1 MLPRCHADAAAKLF
15 AAMKLDTAIRETVLR
30 EAEVV
35 AGEENLQRE
44 ITWVHMVDHPDI
56 VNWVKPG
63 ELLLT
68 TGYNWPNDAETSRRL
83 VRDLSQVGL
92 AGVVLAVPHFRD
104 HFPEE
109 AIDEARSVGFPL
121 LELPWAVQFS
131 EVTHEILAKIINFQ
145 AQIIE
150 RSEQLHRALTNAAV
164 TASSLSD
171 IAITLRKL
179 VGREVS
185 FTNVSGELLGTSAP
199 EPEAQAL
206 EAQFVASLSESPVNS
221 SDSPRPTRVSFKLA
235 GRAVYRL
242 RLSVRLHDSLVAV
255 IWLDLEGAEVDELD
269 ARAME
274 HASVVAA
281 LHLMHQQQLAQ
292 QEDRLGY
299 ALVAGLLDGEFTAT
313 PSALERARVC
323 GWSQTNQYR
332 ICLVLLDEPIP
343 LTTEGLNRRE
353 RWVEALKHQLRV
365 TEQPELLAIWLNQI
379 KVILPAEASP
389 EALWESVTDQ
399 RAAIAVSRV
408 HSGIEGMA
416 TGSKDVDALLP
427 TLRPGRL
434 HRFDEILF
442 PRALLGDANAR
453 DMLIERLVTPLVSRP
468 RGESLLET
476 LCTLA
481 DEGFQLV
488 NAARS
493 LGIHISTMRYRLE
506 RIEEILKVTL
516 EDPKIRF
523 QVQVAMALYRLRE
536 D

>member
-1 MLPRCHADAAAKLF
+1 
-15 AAMKLDTAIRETVLR
+15 MKLDTAIRETVLR
-30 EAEVV
+30 QAAVV
-35 AGEENLQRE
+35 AGEENLRRD

-68 TGYNWPNDAETSRRL
+68 TGYNWPNDAEESRRL
-83 VRDLSQVGL
+83 VRDLNKVGL

-104 HFPEE
+104 HFPAE
-109 AIDEARSVGFPL
+109 AIEEARSVGFPL
-121 LELPWAVQFS
+121 LELPWDVQFS
-131 EVTHEILAKIINFQ
+131 QVTHEILAKIIYLQ
-145 AQIIE
+145 AEIIE

-164 TASSLSD
+164 TATSLND
-171 IAITLRKL
+171 IASTLRKL
-179 VGREVS
+179 VGREVT
-185 FTNVSGELLGTSAP
+185 FTNLSGEILGTSAD
-199 EPEAQAL
+199 ETAVQSL
-206 EAQFVASLSESPVNS
+206 ENQFVGSL
-221 SDSPRPTRVSFKLA
+221 SDSPIDAAASQRPTRMRFLYP
-235 GRAVYRL
+235 GQDGYRL
-242 RLSVRLHDSLVAV
+242 RISVRLHDSLVAV
-255 IWLDLEGAEVDELD
+255 LWLDLEGAEVDELD
-269 ARAME
+269 VRAME

-299 ALVAGLLDGEFTAT
+299 ALVAGLLDGEFSAT

-323 GWSQTNQYR
+323 GWSQTNRYH

-343 LTTEGLNRRE
+343 LTPEGLDRRE
-353 RWVEALKHQLRV
+353 RWVQSLKHQLRS
-365 TEQPELLAIWLNQI
+365 TGQPELLAIWLNQI
-379 KVILPAEASP
+379 RLILPAEASP
-389 EALWESVTDQ
+389 EALWETVTDQ
-399 RAAIAVSRV
+399 RAAMAISRV

-476 LCTLA
+476 LCALA

-506 RIEEILKVTL
+506 RIEQFLNVTL
-516 EDPKIRF
+516 EDPKVRF

>member
-1 MLPRCHADAAAKLF
+1 VKLF

-30 EAEVV
+30 EAKVV

-56 VNWVKPG
+56 ANWVKPG

-68 TGYNWPNDAETSRRL
+68 TGYNWPNDAQTSRRL
-83 VRDLSQVGL
+83 VRELSEVGL

-104 HFPEE
+104 HFPPE
-109 AIDEARSVGFPL
+109 AIEEARSAGLPL
-121 LELPWAVQFS
+121 LELPWEVQFS
-131 EVTHEILAKIINFQ
+131 QVTHEILAKIINFQ
-145 AQIIE
+145 AEIIE

-164 TASSLSD
+164 SANSLTD

-179 VGREVS
+179 VGREVT
-185 FTNVSGELLGTSAP
+185 FTNLSGQLLGTSSA
-199 EPEAQAL
+199 EAEAQLL
-206 EAQFVASLSESPVNS
+206 EQQFITSL
-221 SDSPRPTRVSFKLA
+221 SDSPIDGKNSQRPTRVRFQVSD
-235 GRAVYRL
+235 GNVYRL

-255 IWLDLEGAEVDELD
+255 IWLDLEGSEVDELD

-313 PSALERARVC
+313 PSALERAKVC
-323 GWSQTNQYR
+323 GWSQTSPYR
-332 ICLVLLDEPIP
+332 LCLVLLDEPIP

-353 RWVEALKHQLRV
+353 RWVEALKYQLRAAG
-365 TEQPELLAIWLNQI
+365 QPELIAIWLNQI
-379 KVILPAEASP
+379 KFILPSEASP
-389 EALWESVTDQ
+389 EPVWEAISDQ
-399 RAAIAVSRV
+399 RAAMAISRV
-408 HSGIEGMA
+408 HTGIEGMA

-453 DMLIERLVTPLVSRP
+453 DMLIERLVTPLVTRP

-493 LGIHISTMRYRLE
+493 LGIHISTMRYRLQ
-506 RIEEILKVTL
+506 RIEEILNVTL
-516 EDPKIRF
+516 EDPKVRF

>member
-1 MLPRCHADAAAKLF
+1 MLRCRADTVAKLF

-35 AGEENLQRE
+35 AGEESLQRD

-68 TGYNWPNDAETSRRL
+68 TGYNWPSDTEASRRL
-83 VRDLSQVGL
+83 VRDLSKVGL

-104 HFPEE
+104 HFPQE

-131 EVTHEILAKIINFQ
+131 QVTHEILAKIINFQ
-145 AQIIE
+145 AEIIE
-150 RSEQLHRALTNAAV
+150 RSEQMHRALTNAAV
-164 TASSLSD
+164 TANSLGD
-171 IAITLRKL
+171 IATTLKKL
-179 VGREVS
+179 VGREVT
-185 FTNVSGELLGTSAP
+185 FTNISGELLGTSAA
-199 EPEAQAL
+199 ESETQVL
-206 EAQFVASLSESPVNS
+206 EEQFLNSLSDAPIDS
-221 SDSPRPTRVSFKLA
+221 SSSSRPIRVKFVIA
-235 GRAVYRL
+235 GRSLYRL
-242 RLSVRLHDSLVAV
+242 RLPVRLHDSLVAV
-255 IWLDLEGAEVDELD
+255 NWLDLDGAEVDELD
-269 ARAME
+269 TRAME

-299 ALVAGLLDGEFTAT
+299 ALVAGLLDGEFTST

-323 GWSQTNQYR
+323 GWSQTGQYR

-353 RWVEALKHQLRV
+353 RWVESLKRQLRASG
-365 TEQPELLAIWLNQI
+365 QPELLAIWLNQI
-379 KVILPAEASP
+379 KFILPADASP
-389 EALWESVTDQ
+389 ETLWDAVSDQ
-399 RAAIAVSRV
+399 RAAMAISRV
-408 HSGIEGMA
+408 HSGVDGMA

-506 RIEEILKVTL
+506 RIEEILNVTL

>member
-1 MLPRCHADAAAKLF
+1 
-15 AAMKLDTAIRETVLR
+15 MKLDTAIRETVLSA
-30 EAEVV
+30 AEVV
-35 AGEENLQRE
+35 AGEENLQRD

-68 TGYNWPNDAETSRRL
+68 TGYNWPGDAEASRRL
-83 VRDLSQVGL
+83 VRELSDAGL

-104 HFPEE
+104 HFPAE
-109 AIDEARSVGFPL
+109 AVEEARSVGFPL
-121 LELPWAVQFS
+121 LELPWEVQFS
-131 EVTHEILAKIINFQ
+131 EVTHEILAKIIYFQ
-145 AQIIE
+145 AEIIE
-150 RSEQLHRALTNAAV
+150 RSEQMHRALTNAAV
-164 TASSLSD
+164 TANSLSD
-171 IAITLRKL
+171 IANTLRKL
-179 VGREVS
+179 VGREVT
-185 FTNVSGELLGTSAP
+185 FTNVTGELLGTSAV
-199 EPEAQAL
+199 EPEANSL
-206 EAQFVASLSESPVNS
+206 ELQFVASLSESPLDS
-221 SDSPRPTRVSFKLA
+221 SNASRPTRVKFNIA
-235 GRAVYRL
+235 GLFVYRL
-242 RLSVRLHDSLVAV
+242 RLPVRLHESLVAV
-255 IWLDLEGAEVDELD
+255 IWLDLEGSEVDELD

-274 HASVVAA
+274 HASVIAA

-299 ALVAGLLDGEFTAT
+299 ALVAGLLDGEFSST

-353 RWVEALKHQLRV
+353 RWVDSLKHQLRA
-365 TEQPELLAIWLNQI
+365 TGQPELLAIWLNQI
-379 KVILPAEASP
+379 KLILPAEASP
-389 EALWESVTDQ
+389 DALWEAVTDQ
-399 RAAIAVSRV
+399 RAAMAVSRV
-408 HSGIEGMA
+408 HSGIDGMA
-416 TGSKDVDALLP
+416 TASKDVDALLP

-453 DMLIERLVTPLVSRP
+453 DMLIERLVTPLVTRP
-468 RGESLLET
+468 RSEAFLET
-476 LCTLA
+476 LCVLA

-493 LGIHISTMRYRLE
+493 LSIHISTMRYRLQ
-506 RIEEILKVTL
+506 RIEEILGVTL
-516 EDPKIRF
+516 EDPKVRF

>member
-1 MLPRCHADAAAKLF
+1 
-15 AAMKLDTAIRETVLR
+15 MKLDTAIQETVLR
-30 EAEVV
+30 KAKVV

-56 VNWVKPG
+56 VQWVKPG

-68 TGYNWPNDAETSRRL
+68 TGYNWPNDADASRRL
-83 VRDLSQVGL
+83 VRELSEVGL

-104 HFPEE
+104 HFSSE
-109 AIDEARSVGFPL
+109 AIDEARSAGLPL
-121 LELPWAVQFS
+121 LELPWDVQFS

-145 AQIIE
+145 ADIIE
-150 RSEQLHRALTNAAV
+150 RSEQMHRALTNAAV
-164 TASSLSD
+164 TANSLSD
-171 IAITLRKL
+171 IADTLRKL
-179 VGREVS
+179 VGREVT
-185 FTNVSGELLGTSAP
+185 FTNLSGALLGSSVSEA
-199 EPEAQAL
+199 EAQSL
-206 EAQFVASLSESPVNS
+206 EQQFIASLANSPIDAGNS
-221 SDSPRPTRVSFKLA
+221 QRPTRIQFRL
-235 GRAVYRL
+235 GDRTVYRL
-242 RLSVRLHDSLVAV
+242 RLPVRLHDSLVAV
-255 IWLDLEGAEVDELD
+255 IWLDLDGSDVDELD

-281 LHLMHQQQLAQ
+281 LHLMHQQQLSQ

-313 PSALERARVC
+313 PSALERAKVC
-323 GWSQTNQYR
+323 GWSQTSAYR

-343 LTTEGLNRRE
+343 LTTDGLNRRE
-353 RWVEALKHQLRV
+353 RWVEALKYRLRAAG
-365 TEQPELLAIWLNQI
+365 QPELIAIWLNQI
-379 KVILPAEASP
+379 RFILPAEASP
-389 EALWESVTDQ
+389 EAVWEAISDQ
-399 RAAIAVSRV
+399 RAAMAVSRV
-408 HSGIEGMA
+408 QTGIEGMA

-453 DMLIERLVTPLVSRP
+453 DMLIERLVTPLIARP

-506 RIEEILKVTL
+506 RIESTLNVTL
-516 EDPKIRF
+516 EDPKVRF
-523 QVQVAMALYRLRE
+523 QLQVATALYRLRE

>member
-1 MLPRCHADAAAKLF
+1 MPRCQADTAAKLF

-35 AGEENLQRE
+35 AGEESLQRE

-68 TGYNWPNDAETSRRL
+68 TGYNWPRDAETSRRL
-83 VRDLSQVGL
+83 VRELSDVGL
-92 AGVVLAVPHFRD
+92 AGVVLAVPQFRD
-104 HFPEE
+104 HFPAE
-109 AIDEARSVGFPL
+109 AISEARSVGFPL

-131 EVTHEILAKIINFQ
+131 QVTHEILAKIINFQ
-145 AQIIE
+145 AEIIE

-164 TASSLSD
+164 TAKSLRD
-171 IAITLRKL
+171 IAETLRKL
-179 VGREVS
+179 VGREVA
-185 FTNVSGELLGTSAP
+185 FTSVSGEILGTSVDDENSP
-199 EPEAQAL
+199 LL
-206 EAQFVASLSESPVNS
+206 EEQFVSSLSQSPV
-221 SDSPRPTRVSFKLA
+221 DSRSAQRPTRVKFQTANGVL
-235 GRAVYRL
+235 YRL
-242 RLSVRLHDSLVAV
+242 RLAVRLHDSLVAV
-255 IWLDLEGAEVDELD
+255 TWLDLEGAEADELD
-269 ARAME
+269 TRAME

-313 PSALERARVC
+313 PAAVERARVC

-332 ICLVLLDEPIP
+332 IGLVLLDEPIP

-353 RWVEALKHQLRV
+353 RWVESLKHQLRA
-365 TEQPELLAIWLNQI
+365 TGQPELLAIWLNQI
-379 KVILPAEASP
+379 KFILPAEASP
-389 EALWESVTDQ
+389 ESLWEAVTDQ
-399 RAAIAVSRV
+399 RAAMAISRV
-408 HSGIEGMA
+408 HTGIDGMA

-468 RGESLLET
+468 RGESLLDT

-506 RIEEILKVTL
+506 KIEEVLNVTL

>member
-1 MLPRCHADAAAKLF
+1 
-15 AAMKLDTAIRETVLR
+15 MKLDTAIRETVLR
-30 EAEVV
+30 DAEVV
-35 AGEENLQRE
+35 AGQENLQRE

-68 TGYNWPNDAETSRRL
+68 TGYNWPNDADTSRRL
-83 VRDLSQVGL
+83 VRDLGEVGL
-92 AGVVLAVPHFRD
+92 AGVVLAVPHFRE
-104 HFPEE
+104 HFPPE
-109 AIDEARSVGFPL
+109 AIDEARSVGLPL
-121 LELPWAVQFS
+121 LELPWDVQFS
-131 EVTHEILAKIINFQ
+131 QITHEILAKIIYFQ
-145 AQIIE
+145 AEIIE
-150 RSEQLHRALTNAAV
+150 RSEQLHRALTNAAM
-164 TASSLSD
+164 TANSLSD
-171 IAITLRKL
+171 IANTLRKL
-179 VGREVS
+179 VGREVT
-185 FTNVSGELLGTSAP
+185 FTNLSGELLGTSAT
-199 EPEAQAL
+199 EPDAQSL
-206 EAQFVASLSESPVNS
+206 EEQFVASLS
-221 SDSPRPTRVSFKLA
+221 DSPIDAKNSQRPTRIKFQIA
-235 GRAVYRL
+235 DRIVYRL
-242 RLSVRLHDSLVAV
+242 RLPVRLHDSLVAV
-255 IWLDLEGAEVDELD
+255 LWLDLDGSDADELD

-281 LHLMHQQQLAQ
+281 LHLMHQQQLTQ
-292 QEDRLGY
+292 QEDRLGF

-313 PSALERARVC
+313 PSALERAKVC
-323 GWSQTNQYR
+323 GWSETSPYR

-353 RWVEALKHQLRV
+353 RWVGALKHRLRANG
-365 TEQPELLAIWLNQI
+365 QPELLAIWLNQI
-379 KVILPAEASP
+379 KFILPVDASP
-389 EALWESVTDQ
+389 EALWDAIRDQ
-399 RAAIAVSRV
+399 RAALAVSRV
-408 HSGIEGMA
+408 HTGIDGMA

-453 DMLIERLVTPLVSRP
+453 EMLIERLVTPLVTRP

-476 LCTLA
+476 LGTLA

-506 RIEEILKVTL
+506 RIEEILNVTL
-516 EDPKIRF
+516 EDPKVRF
-523 QVQVAMALYRLRE
+523 QVQVAMTLYRLRE

>member
-1 MLPRCHADAAAKLF
+1 
-15 AAMKLDTAIRETVLR
+15 MKLDTAIRETVLR

-35 AGEENLQRE
+35 AGEENLQRD

-68 TGYNWPNDAETSRRL
+68 TGYNWPSDTEASRRL
-83 VRDLSQVGL
+83 VRDLSKVGL

-104 HFPEE
+104 HFPQE

-131 EVTHEILAKIINFQ
+131 QVTHEILAKIINFQ
-145 AQIIE
+145 AEIIE
-150 RSEQLHRALTNAAV
+150 RSEQMHRALTNAAV
-164 TASSLSD
+164 TANSLGD
-171 IAITLRKL
+171 IAITLKKL
-179 VGREVS
+179 VGREVT
-185 FTNVSGELLGTSAP
+185 FTNISGEMLGTSAA
-199 EPEAQAL
+199 ESETQAL
-206 EAQFVASLSESPVNS
+206 EEQFLTSLSDGPIDS
-221 SDSPRPTRVSFKLA
+221 SSSSRPIRVKFVFA
-235 GRAVYRL
+235 GRALYRL
-242 RLSVRLHDSLVAV
+242 RLPVRLHDSLVAV
-255 IWLDLEGAEVDELD
+255 NWLDLDGAEVDELD
-269 ARAME
+269 TRAME

-299 ALVAGLLDGEFTAT
+299 ALVAGLLDGEFTST

-323 GWSQTNQYR
+323 GWSQAGQYR

-353 RWVEALKHQLRV
+353 RWVESLKHQLRA
-365 TEQPELLAIWLNQI
+365 TGQPELLAIWLNQI
-379 KVILPAEASP
+379 KFILPADASP
-389 EALWESVTDQ
+389 ETLWDAVSDQ
-399 RAAIAVSRV
+399 RAAMAISRV
-408 HSGIEGMA
+408 HSGVDGMA

-506 RIEEILKVTL
+506 RIEEILNVTL

>member
-1 MLPRCHADAAAKLF
+1 MPRCQRDTAASPF
-15 AAMKLDTAIRETVLR
+15 AAMKLVTAIRETVLS

-35 AGEENLQRE
+35 AGEENLQRD

-68 TGYNWPNDAETSRRL
+68 TGYNWPKGAEESRRL
-83 VRDLSQVGL
+83 VRDLSKVGL
-92 AGVVLAVPHFRD
+92 AGVVLAVPHFRE
-104 HFPEE
+104 HFPAE
-109 AIDEARSVGFPL
+109 AVDEARSVGFPL
-121 LELPWAVQFS
+121 LELPWEVQFS
-131 EVTHEILAKIINFQ
+131 QVTHEILAKIIYLQ
-145 AQIIE
+145 AEIIE
-150 RSEQLHRALTNAAV
+150 RSEQMHRALTNAAV
-164 TASSLSD
+164 TANSLSD
-171 IAITLRKL
+171 IANTLRKL
-179 VGREVS
+179 VGREVT
-185 FTNVSGELLGTSAP
+185 FTNVTGELLGTSAA
-199 EPEAQAL
+199 ESEAQSL
-206 EAQFVASLSESPVNS
+206 EPQFVASLIECPLDSSNS
-221 SDSPRPTRVSFKLA
+221 SRPTRVKFSIAGLA
-235 GRAVYRL
+235 VHRL
-242 RLSVRLHDSLVAV
+242 RLPVRLHESLVAV
-255 IWLDLEGAEVDELD
+255 IWLDLDGSEVDELD

-299 ALVAGLLDGEFTAT
+299 ALVAGLLDGEFTST

-353 RWVEALKHQLRV
+353 RWVDSLKHQLRA
-365 TEQPELLAIWLNQI
+365 TGQPELLAIWLNQI
-379 KVILPAEASP
+379 KLILPAEASP
-389 EALWESVTDQ
+389 DALWEAVTDQ
-399 RAAIAVSRV
+399 RAAMATSRV
-408 HSGIEGMA
+408 HSGVEGMA

-453 DMLIERLVTPLVSRP
+453 DMLIERLVTPLVTRP
-468 RGESLLET
+468 RGEAFLET
-476 LCTLA
+476 LCALA

-493 LGIHISTMRYRLE
+493 LGIHISTMRYRLQ
-506 RIEEILKVTL
+506 RIEEILNVTL
-516 EDPKIRF
+516 EDPKVRF

>member
-1 MLPRCHADAAAKLF
+1 MESRCHTDTAALLF

-35 AGEENLQRE
+35 AGQENLQRE

-68 TGYNWPNDAETSRRL
+68 TGYNWPNDADGSRRL
-83 VRDLSQVGL
+83 VRDLSEVGL

-104 HFPEE
+104 HFPPE
-109 AIDEARSVGFPL
+109 AIDEARRVGLPL
-121 LELPWAVQFS
+121 LELPWDVQFS
-131 EVTHEILAKIINFQ
+131 QVTHEILAKIIYLQ
-145 AQIIE
+145 AEIIE
-150 RSEQLHRALTNAAV
+150 RSEQLHRALTNAVV
-164 TASSLSD
+164 TANSLSD
-171 IAITLRKL
+171 IANTLRKL
-179 VGREVS
+179 VGREVT
-185 FTNVSGELLGTSAP
+185 FTNLSGELLGTSAAP
-199 EPEAQAL
+199 TDAQMFEEQL
-206 EAQFVASLSESPVNS
+206 VASLSTSPVGAS
-221 SDSPRPTRVSFKLA
+221 ESQRPTRVQFQTADQTL
-235 GRAVYRL
+235 YRL
-242 RLSVRLHDSLVAV
+242 RHPVRLHDSLVAV
-255 IWLDLEGAEVDELD
+255 LWLDLQGSEVDELD

-299 ALVAGLLDGEFTAT
+299 ALVAGLLDGEFSAT

-323 GWSQTNQYR
+323 GWSQTSQYR

-353 RWVEALKHQLRV
+353 RWVDVLKHQLRAMG
-365 TEQPELLAIWLNQI
+365 QPELIAIWLNQI
-379 KVILPAEASP
+379 KFILPAETSP
-389 EALWESVTDQ
+389 DGLWEAVCDQ
-399 RAAIAVSRV
+399 RAAMAMSRV
-408 HSGIEGMA
+408 HSGIDGMA

-453 DMLIERLVTPLVSRP
+453 DMLIERLVTPLASRP
-468 RGESLLET
+468 RGESFLET
-476 LCTLA
+476 LRALA

-506 RIEEILKVTL
+506 RIEEILNVTL

>member
-1 MLPRCHADAAAKLF
+1 MPRCRVDTVAKPF

-56 VNWVKPG
+56 VNWVKAG

-83 VRDLSQVGL
+83 VRELSEVGL
-92 AGVVLAVPHFRD
+92 AGVVLAVPRFRE
-104 HFPEE
+104 HFPDE
-109 AIDEARSVGFPL
+109 AVEEARSVGLPL
-121 LELPWAVQFS
+121 LELPWEVQFS
-131 EVTHEILAKIINFQ
+131 QVTHEILAKIINFQ
-145 AQIIE
+145 AEIIE

-164 TASSLSD
+164 TANSLSD
-171 IAITLRKL
+171 IADTLRKL
-179 VGREVS
+179 VGREVT
-185 FTNVSGELLGTSAP
+185 FTNVSGELLGTSA
-199 EPEAQAL
+199 ADSDSQSL
-206 EAQFVASLSESPVNS
+206 EDQFVASLSQSPIDS
-221 SDSPRPTRVSFKLA
+221 SGAQRPTRVKFQPGDDTL
-235 GRAVYRL
+235 YRL
-242 RLSVRLHDSLVAV
+242 RLSVRLHDTLVAV
-255 IWLDLEGAEVDELD
+255 IWLDLDGSEVDELD

-281 LHLMHQQQLAQ
+281 LHLMHQRQLTQ

-299 ALVAGLLDGEFTAT
+299 ALVAGLLDGEFSAT

-323 GWSQTNQYR
+323 GWSQTNQYQ

-353 RWVEALKHQLRV
+353 RWVESLKHQLRA
-365 TEQPELLAIWLNQI
+365 TGQPELLAIWLNQI
-379 KVILPAEASP
+379 KFILPAEASP
-389 EALWESVTDQ
+389 ESLWEAVNDQ
-399 RAAIAVSRV
+399 RAAMAISRV
-408 HSGIEGMA
+408 HSGIDGMA

-427 TLRPGRL
+427 TLRAGRL

-468 RGESLLET
+468 RGESLLDT

-481 DEGFQLV
+481 DEGFQLA

-523 QVQVAMALYRLRE
+523 QLQVAMALYRLRE

>member
-1 MLPRCHADAAAKLF
+1 
-15 AAMKLDTAIRETVLR
+15 MKLDTAIRETVLR

-68 TGYNWPNDAETSRRL
+68 TGYNWPIDGQTSRQL
-83 VRDLSQVGL
+83 VRELSEVGL
-92 AGVVLAVPHFRD
+92 AGVVLAVPHFRN
-104 HFPEE
+104 HFPPE
-109 AIDEARSVGFPL
+109 AIAEARSVGFPL
-121 LELPWAVQFS
+121 LELPWDVQFS
-131 EVTHEILAKIINFQ
+131 QVTHEILAKIINFQ
-145 AQIIE
+145 AEIIE
-150 RSEQLHRALTNAAV
+150 RSEQMHRALTNAAV

-171 IAITLRKL
+171 IADTLRKL
-179 VGREVS
+179 VGREVT
-185 FTNVSGELLGTSAP
+185 FTNLSGHLLGTSTA
-199 EPEAQAL
+199 EAEVQSLEQQFIAAL
-206 EAQFVASLSESPVNS
+206 SDFPIDTSLSQ
-221 SDSPRPTRVSFKLA
+221 RPTRVQFRLA
-235 GRAVYRL
+235 DGIAYRL
-242 RLSVRLHDSLVAV
+242 RFPVRLHDSLVAI
-255 IWLDLEGAEVDELD
+255 IWLDQEGSEVDELD
-269 ARAME
+269 VRAME

-281 LHLMHQQQLAQ
+281 LHLMHQRQLAQ

-313 PSALERARVC
+313 PSALERAKVC
-323 GWSQTNQYR
+323 GWSQTSPYR

-353 RWVEALKHQLRV
+353 RWVEALKYRPRSAG
-365 TEQPELLAIWLNQI
+365 QPELIAIWLNQL
-379 KVILPAEASP
+379 KFILPAEASP
-389 EALWESVTDQ
+389 ETVWEAVSDQ
-399 RAAIAVSRV
+399 RAAMAVSRV
-408 HSGIEGMA
+408 HTGIEGMA

-453 DMLIERLVTPLVSRP
+453 DMLIERFVAPLVARP

-506 RIEEILKVTL
+506 RIEGILNVTL
-516 EDPKIRF
+516 EDPKARF

>member
-1 MLPRCHADAAAKLF
+1 
-15 AAMKLDTAIRETVLR
+15 MKLDTAIRETVLR

-35 AGEENLQRE
+35 AGQENLQRE

-68 TGYNWPNDAETSRRL
+68 TGYNWPNDAQTSRTL
-83 VRDLSQVGL
+83 VRELSEVGL
-92 AGVVLAVPHFRD
+92 AGVVLAVPHFRK
-104 HFPEE
+104 HFPPE
-109 AIDEARSVGFPL
+109 AIDEARSVGLPL
-121 LELPWAVQFS
+121 LELPWDVQFS
-131 EVTHEILAKIINFQ
+131 QVTHEILAKIINFQ
-145 AQIIE
+145 AEIIE

-164 TASSLSD
+164 TAKSLSD
-171 IAITLRKL
+171 IADTLHKL
-179 VGREVS
+179 VGREVT
-185 FTNVSGELLGTSAP
+185 FTNLSGRLLGTSSS
-199 EPEAQAL
+199 EIEA
-206 EAQFVASLSESPVNS
+206 ASLEQQFITSLSNFPIDAGLS
-221 SDSPRPTRVSFKLA
+221 QRPTRIQFRL
-235 GRAVYRL
+235 GERTIYRL
-242 RLSVRLHDSLVAV
+242 RLPVRLHDSLVAV
-255 IWLDLEGAEVDELD
+255 IWLDLEDSEVDELD
-269 ARAME
+269 VRAME

-313 PSALERARVC
+313 PSALERAKVC
-323 GWSQTNQYR
+323 GWSQTSPYR
-332 ICLVLLDEPIP
+332 ICGILLDEPIP

-353 RWVEALKHQLRV
+353 RWVDALKYQLRSAG
-365 TEQPELLAIWLNQI
+365 QPELIAIWLNQL
-379 KVILPAEASP
+379 KFILPAEASP
-389 EALWESVTDQ
+389 EAVWEPISDQ
-399 RAAIAVSRV
+399 RAAIAISRV
-408 HSGIEGMA
+408 HTGIEGMA

-453 DMLIERLVTPLVSRP
+453 DMLIERLVIPLVKRP

-476 LCTLA
+476 LCALA

-493 LGIHISTMRYRLE
+493 LSIHISTMRYRLQ
-506 RIEEILKVTL
+506 RIEEILGVTL
-516 EDPKIRF
+516 EDPKVRF